1 MSFEKLNGQIHIYLT
16 IVLAFLIPLY
26 PLLLSLVIGLLIL
39 NWLIFP
45 KNIIQGIKIAV
56 KNSAFSFLILL
67 YVLYLIG
74 LFYSD
79 NVKLGLNVLETKFS
93 ILMFPLVYSSYYD
106 ITSKNLYRYLKSFVF
121 GCIVYAIAC
130 LGWASYCYFKPI
142 YTDYYGV
149 MLNLGSNY
157 FYYTNLSKLFHPS
170 YIAMYLTFSLFSV
183 WFLVL
188 KRIIKFNFWWILIII
203 ILITFVLLLSSKSGW
218 IGLLMWALCISI
230 WQFSPKSVLISLGK
244 FSFIIAAFLI
254 LNLYLTPTFSNRI
267 PNLTVI
273 KNAIQGKDE
282 QNNRITTSDDGSAR
296 RVFVWKASV
305 DVIKQ
310 NLFLGVGTG
319 DTRDQLLNMYLK
331 KGMNAE
337 YKAELNSHN
346 QYLNTGV
353 TLGIIGILVL
363 LLCLG
368 APLFIALK
376 QKSYLLIG
384 FILLMSINFLTESML
399 ETQAG
404 VIFYAFF
411 YTLLCLKLKND
422 SIETENI
429 NVP

>member
-1 MSFEKLNGQIHIYLT
+1 MNFEKLNNQIHIYLT
-16 IVLAFLIPLY
+16 IGLAFLLPLF
-26 PLLLSLVIGLLIL
+26 PLLLPLLIGLLLI
-39 NWLIFP
+39 NWLLLYKKIVP
-45 KNIIQGIKIAV
+45 GIKFAV
-56 KNSAFSFLILL
+56 KNPVFSCIILL
-67 YVLYLIG
+67 FIFYVIG
-74 LFYSD
+74 MFYGDDFKS
-79 NVKLGLNVLETKFS
+79 GMQVLETKLSFL
-93 ILMFPLVYSSYYD
+93 IFPLIYSSYYQTT
-106 ITSKNLYRYLKSFVF
+106 INNLNKYLKSFIF
-121 GCIVYAIAC
+121 GCIVYAIVC
-130 LGWASYCYFKPI
+130 LGWASYCYFKPV

-149 MLNLGSNY
+149 MTNLGSNY

-183 WFLVL
+183 WFMLF
-188 KRIIKFNFWWILIII
+188 KRIIKFNFWLILIII
-203 ILITFVLLLSSKSGW
+203 ILITFVLLLSSKTGW
-218 IGLLMWALCISI
+218 IGLLIWALCISI
-230 WQFSPKSVLISLGK
+230 WQYSPKSLLISLGK
-244 FSFIIAAFLI
+244 FSFIIAAFLF
-254 LNLYLTPTFSNRI
+254 LNLYFTPIFSNRI

-273 KNAIQGKDE
+273 KNAIQGNDE
-282 QNNRITTSDDGSAR
+282 QNNKITTSDDGSAR

-310 NLFLGVGTG
+310 NLFWGVGTG
-319 DTRDQLLNMYLK
+319 DTRDELMNMYLK

-353 TLGIIGILVL
+353 TLGLIGIIVL

-376 QKSYLLIG
+376 LKSYLLIG
-384 FILLMSINFLTESML
+384 FIFLILINFLTESML

-411 YTLLCLKLKND
+411 NTLLCLKLKND

-429 NVP
+429 NTP